1 MMRAAG
7 VGSIRRLELDLP
19 NGAGIL
25 AGIVEKRL

>member
-7 VGSIRRLELDLP
+7 VGSIRRLEVDLP

-25 AGIVEKRL
+25 SGIVEQR